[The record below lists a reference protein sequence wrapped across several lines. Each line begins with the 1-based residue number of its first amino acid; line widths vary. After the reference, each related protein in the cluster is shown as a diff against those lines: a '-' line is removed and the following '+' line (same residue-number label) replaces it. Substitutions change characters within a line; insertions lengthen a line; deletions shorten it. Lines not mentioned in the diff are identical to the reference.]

1 MTDIT
6 ICRDRDSG
14 YYSNPDLV
22 IAIMMTQNGRP
33 RGGTTHVRCH
43 PPAGFSGMPAVKAE
57 PPFLSVE
64 GGMAAE
70 ASAGG
75 WCDASEVYIVVL

>member
-1 MTDIT
+1 MS
-6 ICRDRDSG
+6 RDG
-14 YYSNPDLV
+14 H
-22 IAIMMTQNGRP
+22 GRP